1 LPFWASNLLERMW
14 LVIGGLIVLL
24 LPLSR
29 VVPPLYTYRVRQRIF
44 RWYARLRGV
53 EAKVEEGLGE
63 RDELL
68 NELDELDRVTNGITV
83 PLAHAYELFALRNN
97 IDAVR
102 RRLLAKRPG

>member
-1 LPFWASNLLERMW
+1 MSFSSPQ
-14 LVIGGLIVLL
+14 
-24 LPLSR
+24 LSDSE
-29 VVPPLYTYRVRQRIF
+29 LQAISAAA

-83 PLAHAYELFALRNN
+83 PLAHADELFALRNN